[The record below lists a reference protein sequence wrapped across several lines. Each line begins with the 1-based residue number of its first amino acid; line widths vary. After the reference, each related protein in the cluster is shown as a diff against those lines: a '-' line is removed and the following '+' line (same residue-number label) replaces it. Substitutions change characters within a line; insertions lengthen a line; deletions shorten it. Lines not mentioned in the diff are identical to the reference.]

1 MDTPLLGH
9 KVLGHRSLGLD
20 SLSTTSCVA
29 LGKLL
34 NLSELPFLH
43 LYNGGGNIHL
53 HMERVLRKCCAG
65 ASIQCYDHTTNG
77 SFVSPTYLWA
87 LGRKDWVLDIGPPS
101 CFFSATYHLVAFDQ
115 RCAERTLSDL
125 TRQLSSGFGRRCPSF
140 SHVSHSFIHQQILVD
155 TIPLSINGCG
165 NRGRVIQQ
173 DCSSLL

>member
-1 MDTPLLGH
+1 MWPWANCLT
-9 KVLGHRSLGLD
+9 
-20 SLSTTSCVA
+20 SLSFHFFICTMGVVISIFTW
-29 LGKLL
+29 
-34 NLSELPFLH
+34 SECSE
-43 LYNGGGNIHL
+43 NA
-53 HMERVLRKCCAG
+53 VQG
-65 ASIQCYDHTTNG
+65 ASFQCYDHTTNG

-140 SHVSHSFIHQQILVD
+140 SHVTHSFIHQQILVD
-155 TIPLSINGCG
+155 TIPLSINRCG